1 MRAVSRELVLWLMEQ
16 GHQPLHVRPS
26 SADPLTA
33 ALKEAIAL
41 REQGQAALSLELLRR
56 LEAGGVHSPWIRD
69 NMARA
74 LHSQGQ
80 TAAATALWREL
91 QGHRDRQAAAA
102 ADQMLEQLQR
112 QLLEGL
118 HHHCRFHSWPPRHL
132 PSPEQARDAD
142 VLQLAVEEA
151 IASREAGKAGLSL
164 ALMEEALNQGWQSP
178 WLHDNRARALV
189 NLGRGDEALAAWQE
203 LSRHSDAA
211 AAAMAREAIA
221 QQQEQQR
228 LQALVE
234 QGRQRL
240 DQGQPQQAEA
250 LLLEAWL
257 GRPEDATTQQLL
269 ERAIHG
275 QQPVAAGHDLLDQE
289 LAAVNRQLA
298 VQERL
303 QELLEQRLSASGS
316 GR

>member
-142 VLQLAVEEA
+142 GLQLALEEA
-151 IASREAGKAGLSL
+151 IASREAGKAGLAL

-189 NLGRGDEALAAWQE
+189 NLGRGDEALAVWEQ
-203 LSRHSDAA
+203 LSGHSDAA

-303 QELLEQRLSASGS
+303 QELLEQRLSASGA

>member
-1 MRAVSRELVLWLMEQ
+1 MEQ

-142 VLQLAVEEA
+142 ALQLALEEA
-151 IASREAGKAGLSL
+151 IASREAGKAGLAL
-164 ALMEEALNQGWQSP
+164 ALMEEALNQVWQSP

-240 DQGQPQQAEA
+240 DQGQPQQAEE

-257 GRPEDATTQQLL
+257 GRPEDATIQQLL

-275 QQPVAAGHDLLDQE
+275 QQPAAAGHDLLDQE

>member
-26 SADPLTA
+26 SADPLTS

-142 VLQLAVEEA
+142 ALQLALEEA

-189 NLGRGDEALAAWQE
+189 NLGRGDEALAVWE
-203 LSRHSDAA
+203 DLSASADHAP
-211 AAAMAREAIA
+211 AAMAREAIA
-221 QQQEQQR
+221 QQREQHHVQT
-228 LQALVE
+228 LLE

-240 DQGQPQQAEA
+240 EQGHAHEAEA
-250 LLLEAWL
+250 LLIDVWL
-257 GRPEDATTQQLL
+257 KRPDDTTVLQLL
-269 ERAIHG
+269 ERAINAQRPTTG
-275 QQPVAAGHDLLDQE
+275 SDLLDQE
-289 LAAVNRQLA
+289 LAVVNRQLA
-298 VQERL
+298 LQERL
-303 QELLEQRLSASGS
+303 QEVLEQRLAEQ
-316 GR
+316 R

>member
-1 MRAVSRELVLWLMEQ
+1 MKQ
-16 GHQPLHVRPS
+16 GHQPLHLRPN
-26 SADPLTA
+26 SADALTA

-41 REQGQAALSLELLRR
+41 REHGQAALSLELLRR
-56 LEAGGVHSPWIRD
+56 LEAGGVQSPWIRD

-91 QGHRDRQAAAA
+91 QSHRDRQAAAA

-142 VLQLAVEEA
+142 GLQLALEEA

-189 NLGRGDEALAAWQE
+189 NLGRGDEALAVWEE

-221 QQQEQQR
+221 QQQDQQR

-234 QGRQRL
+234 QGRQQL

-275 QQPVAAGHDLLDQE
+275 QQPASAGHDLLDQE

-303 QELLEQRLSASGS
+303 QELLEQRLLASGS

>member
-1 MRAVSRELVLWLMEQ
+1 MKAVSRELVLWLMQQ
-16 GHQPLHVRPS
+16 GHQPVHLRPNS
-26 SADPLTA
+26 GDPLTA

-41 REQGQAALSLELLRR
+41 REAGNAPLSLELLQR
-56 LEAGGVHSPWIRD
+56 LEASGARSPWIRD
-69 NMARA
+69 NIARA

-80 TAAATALWREL
+80 TAAACALWREL
-91 QGHRDRQAAAA
+91 QAA
-102 ADQMLEQLQR
+102 ADRSAADAAAQMLEQLQR

-132 PSPEQARDAD
+132 SSPEQASQVDA
-142 VLQLAVEEA
+142 LQLALEEA
-151 IASREAGKAGLSL
+151 IASRDAGKAGLSL

-189 NLGRGDEALAAWQE
+189 NLGRGDEALAVWEE
-203 LSRHSDAA
+203 LSGHADPA

-228 LQALVE
+228 LEALVE

-240 DQGQPQQAEA
+240 EQGQSQQAEE

-275 QQPVAAGHDLLDQE
+275 QQPAAAGNDLLDQE

-303 QELLEQRLSASGS
+303 QELLEQRLLASGS

>member
-1 MRAVSRELVLWLMEQ
+1 MKAVSRELVLWLMQQ
-16 GHQPLHVRPS
+16 GYQPVHLRPNGG
-26 SADPLTA
+26 DPLTA
-33 ALKEAIAL
+33 ALEEAIAL
-41 REQGQAALSLELLRR
+41 REGGNAALSLELLQR
-56 LEAGGVHSPWIRD
+56 LEASGLRSPWIHD
-69 NMARA
+69 NIARA
-74 LHSQGQ
+74 LHSQGR
-80 TAAATALWREL
+80 TADACALWREL
-91 QGHRDRQAAAA
+91 KAVGDRQAAVAA
-102 ADQMLEQLQR
+102 AQMLEQLQR

-132 PSPEQARDAD
+132 PSPEQARDVDA
-142 VLQLAVEEA
+142 LQLALQEA

-189 NLGRGDEALAAWQE
+189 NLGRGDEALAVWQE

-234 QGRQRL
+234 QGRQQL

-303 QELLEQRLSASGS
+303 QELLEQRLSASGA